1 MSETV
6 WYTRKYICRNGVEER
21 TKFAVRFSSSGSR
34 QRKREA
40 VKASRASDNAER
52 QTARNLNNNF
62 SEHHDI
68 HLVLEYSEAGYSKV
82 IKRAEAMREDS
93 GEPWEDLLYRAA
105 QKECENWIRR
115 VQRHLKGLGELRY
128 LFITADMDGDTGECV
143 RLHHHVIINREAK
156 EACIEKW
163 QRMGFVMNS
172 ELYSIHGDFSPLAS
186 YLIKQV
192 RYIQNAK
199 RYTPSRN
206 LIPPETT
213 EPMVVTRFGES
224 EMRVPK
230 GCVELYRSPYI
241 RGAAQYLRYLRTDR
255 RDKGRAAAPRE
266 LRSEETGANGL
277 PCRCAPRND
286 K

>member
-21 TKFAVRFSSSGSR
+21 TKFPVRVSSSAGQKR
-34 QRKREA
+34 NREA

-62 SEHHDI
+62 SAHHDI
-68 HLVLEYSEAGYSKV
+68 HLVLEYSEAGYARV

-115 VQRHLKGLGELRY
+115 VQRQLKGLGELRY
-128 LFITADMDGDTGECV
+128 LFVTSDMDGDTGERV
-143 RLHHHVIINREAK
+143 RLHHHVIINREAR

-163 QRMGFVMNS
+163 KRMGFVMDA

-192 RYIQNAK
+192 RYIPNAK

-206 LIPPETT
+206 LIPPEMT
-213 EPMVVTRFGES
+213 EPMAVTRFGES

-241 RGAAQYLRYLRTDR
+241 RGASQYLRYLRPDR
-255 RDKGRAAAPRE
+255 RGKKPTAAPRE
-266 LRSEETGANGL
+266 LRQEGAGRKKGQE
-277 PCRCAPRND
+277 P
-286 K
+286 